1 MQYYKATIRLDGSTM
16 NEVVKILSAPEVLIL
31 QYIHGSD
38 ALVKMAKSKNEK
50 VNLNEEKERLRVLY
64 DQALNRR
71 KQSIDSIFGPLGQVP
86 EVLSDSILE
95 QNDIIDED
103 DIIAVAKSVTKHS
116 KSDKTMREPR
126 TQEEADRLSTV
137 ITADEV
143 SLEEMAG

>member
-1 MQYYKATIRLDGSTM
+1 
-16 NEVVKILSAPEVLIL
+16 
-31 QYIHGSD
+31 
-38 ALVKMAKSKNEK
+38 MAKSKNEK

-95 QNDIIDED
+95 HNDIIDED

>member
-16 NEVVKILSAPEVLIL
+16 NEVVKILSAPEALIL

-95 QNDIIDED
+95 HNDIIDED